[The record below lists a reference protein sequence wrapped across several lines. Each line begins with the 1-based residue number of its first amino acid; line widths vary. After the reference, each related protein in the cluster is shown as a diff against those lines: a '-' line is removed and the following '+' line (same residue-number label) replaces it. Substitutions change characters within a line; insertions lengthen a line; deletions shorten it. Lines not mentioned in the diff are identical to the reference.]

1 MSNLII
7 LNIQILSAI
16 CIYLLIYRVYL
27 RDWFNTR
34 DFRAAVLPLLILHS
48 FRYLGLSLIVTGQ
61 IASEVPRGA
70 LQIMAWGDFAAGFAA
85 LLAAITIASKSKRGP
100 FMVLLF
106 SVIGIAD
113 LMVVGPTAY
122 NAGVFDADIGTMWFI
137 LVTLAPALLLTHV
150 YIVYRL
156 FKYFKSCSKNELGKT

>member
-1 MSNLII
+1 
-7 LNIQILSAI
+7 
-16 CIYLLIYRVYL
+16 
-27 RDWFNTR
+27 
-34 DFRAAVLPLLILHS
+34 
-48 FRYLGLSLIVTGQ
+48 
-61 IASEVPRGA
+61 
-70 LQIMAWGDFAAGFAA
+70 
-85 LLAAITIASKSKRGP
+85 
-100 FMVLLF
+100 MVLLF